1 MKIHQLSLFLENKP
15 GEMVEPCRV
24 LAEAGI
30 GIHTLTLA
38 DTQQFGLLRLIV
50 SDWEQGRAILEQAG
64 YLVNVTEVVA
74 VEVADRP
81 GWLAELL
88 ELLEGSGN
96 NIEYMYAFT
105 FGREGKAVLIFRF
118 DRPDAAIERL
128 RAEGINVVEDF
139 ELVRRIH
146 A

>member
-1 MKIHQLSLFLENKP
+1 LFLENKP
-15 GEMVEPCRV
+15 GQMIQPCRL

-38 DTQQFGLLRLIV
+38 DTQRFGILRLIV
-50 SDWEQGRAILEQAG
+50 ADWEQARGILEQSG

-81 GWLAELL
+81 GGLAGLL
-88 ELLEGSGN
+88 DLFETTGI

-105 FGREGKAVLIFRF
+105 FGREDKAVLVFRF
-118 DRPDAAIERL
+118 DQPDAAIALLCAR
-128 RAEGINVVEDF
+128 GINVVQNV
-139 ELVRRIH
+139 ELCQHIH